1 MMNER
6 KLKMGINQLK
16 EFLILLKVTAG
27 QKCRKDKVLIHH
39 V

>member
-27 QKCRKDKVLIHH
+27 QKCMKDKVPIHH